1 MSRRGIGGFWRSL
14 QRQLGELL
22 GRVGEGEALARPDVE
37 FVGGGV
43 ELGSGDGEEV
53 GALGEVLAQ
62 QPVGV
67 LVGSALPGSVRIAE
81 EDVDAGVDVDL
92 LPVAHLRALVS
103 TCARHELRMVRG
115 AADSRDVFRAVSENW
130 RRARGRAVASVL
142 ASVSDGVGD
151 VATAVCIR
159 QATPPLAKERASVL
173 RCRRARPR
181 RAAGVCKR
189 GDRALASPGV
199 AEPSASSTGAPA
211 CRPVRGRLD
220 RHPGARIWA
229 EARARPHDRLL
240 AGSSGCRHGQCP
252 ASGEMQGR
260 GRSRCRSRFGRA
272 AGVYIARG
280 TGRRAVP
287 AGVAD
292 VQFPPAPRDEHGFDI
307 VRRCRFVRPRRL
319 LGCGSRREAWR
330 GSRRRGWR
338 RCSGSARGLVRSRC
352 CFCRSRVA

>member
-1 MSRRGIGGFWRSL
+1 VSRRGIGGFWRSL

-37 FVGGGV
+37 FLGGGV

-173 RCRRARPR
+173 RCRRARPG

-211 CRPVRGRLD
+211 CRPVRGRLGPA
-220 RHPGARIWA
+220 PGRSHLGGSACATTRPAARRFQWMPA
-229 EARARPHDRLL
+229 WPVPCFWRN
-240 AGSSGCRHGQCP
+240 AGSRPLQMP
-252 ASGEMQGR
+252 
-260 GRSRCRSRFGRA
+260 
-272 AGVYIARG
+272 
-280 TGRRAVP
+280 VP
-287 AGVAD
+287 L
-292 VQFPPAPRDEHGFDI
+292 
-307 VRRCRFVRPRRL
+307 RPRR
-319 LGCGSRREAWR
+319 RRLHRAR
-330 GSRRRGWR
+330 DRAQ
-338 RCSGSARGLVRSRC
+338 GSAGG
-352 CFCRSRVA
+352 CR

>member
-1 MSRRGIGGFWRSL
+1 
-14 QRQLGELL
+14 
-22 GRVGEGEALARPDVE
+22 
-37 FVGGGV
+37 
-43 ELGSGDGEEV
+43 
-53 GALGEVLAQ
+53 
-62 QPVGV
+62 
-67 LVGSALPGSVRIAE
+67 
-81 EDVDAGVDVDL
+81 
-92 LPVAHLRALVS
+92 
-103 TCARHELRMVRG
+103 
-115 AADSRDVFRAVSENW
+115 VFRAVSENW

-229 EARARPHDRLL
+229 EA
-240 AGSSGCRHGQCP
+240 
-252 ASGEMQGR
+252 
-260 GRSRCRSRFGRA
+260 A

-292 VQFPPAPRDEHGFDI
+292 AQFPPAPRDEHGFDI